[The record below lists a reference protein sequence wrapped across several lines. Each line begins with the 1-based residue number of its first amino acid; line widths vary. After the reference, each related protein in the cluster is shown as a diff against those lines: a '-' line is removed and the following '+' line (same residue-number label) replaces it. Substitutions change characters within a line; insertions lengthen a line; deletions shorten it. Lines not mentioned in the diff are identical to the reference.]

1 MLSLVEMQSQL
12 RCDVCTSTVKYCSN
26 KEQLMSLMLMFL
38 LLNMLLLFCV
48 AVLSS
53 ASGLEGELFGMGMW
67 AVGLGAVGAALT
79 GIFLAN
85 TDLCLTKAA
94 NATLQYLEDADLHS
108 TTGGKKTF

>member
-12 RCDVCTSTVKYCSN
+12 RCDVCTSTVKYCSY
-26 KEQLMSLMLMFL
+26 KEQLMSLMLL

-108 TTGGKKTF
+108 TTGGKKAL